1 MDDSAYYNNK
11 IESGIG
17 EGLVLANAPSVFKM
31 EVALLTHVDCAGES
45 AGLSQHCESVVKVS
59 YVVLGLLFVKEHGLV
74 ASEHLS
80 GVVLGYVVSGGA
92 TVDAVKQFVKNAG
105 SGFANE
111 SCGEFPGLNKL
122 LVHMRFCQGGPTPR
136 QKRQL
141 RERDHKESY
150 VQFDSSSSS
159 FF

>member
-1 MDDSAYYNNK
+1 LIVVHVKVTTGHLNN
-11 IESGIG
+11 IVVH
-17 EGLVLANAPSVFKM
+17 GLVGVLKSLEVGVLEGEHGTRVLSVLITSTDIH
-31 EVALLTHVDCAGES
+31 EEAHVDCAGES

-80 GVVLGYVVSGGA
+80 GVVLGNAVSGGA
-92 TVDAVKQFVKNAG
+92 SVDAVKQLVKNAG
-105 SGFANE
+105 SGLANE

-136 QKRQL
+136 QKR
-141 RERDHKESY
+141 
-150 VQFDSSSSS
+150 
-159 FF
+159 